1 MVITSNNKYKE
12 GFVLPEQAQNMI
24 GQTSSMVSTVT
35 GFSLSNLGSD
45 AGGSVGGGATDD
57 SNDILSILT
66 CPIGSQCYKTK
77 HSQLLKKIMDDDKK
91 YYDSAPLE
99 LSRAEKNYYV
109 YNVGE
114 YGGEDIYN
122 KLIIDRFAGSAEQ
135 FKKNSIDRQQQFMSD
150 LIQSIKQYQ
159 AGLVFKNQ
167 MDNLLKLRKAEHDDL
182 IKNVNYYQK
191 ILQTSERKVVYEN
204 KNMDGLEMYRRIM
217 IFLYYAA
224 IVSFIIFGNF
234 IPDKL
239 YTKGSV
245 WLIIVIAAIFPI
257 IMNMLVMW
265 IFIIY
270 DTVSY
275 WFSELPHKDVYI
287 NIGRPAD
294 EPAPAPP
301 KGG

>member
-1 MVITSNNKYKE
+1 
-12 GFVLPEQAQNMI
+12 MI

-35 GFSLSNLGSD
+35 GLSLSNLGSS
-45 AGGSVGGGATDD
+45 AGGFGSGGTGGPADD
-57 SNDILSILT
+57 SNDILSVLT
-66 CPIGSQCYKTK
+66 CPVGSQCYKTK
-77 HSQLLKKIMDDDKK
+77 RSLFFKKIMDDDKK
-91 YYDSAPLE
+91 YYESSPLE
-99 LSRAEKNYYV
+99 LSRSEKNYYV

-114 YGGEDIYN
+114 YGGDEKYSE
-122 KLIIDRFAGSAEQ
+122 LIIDRFARTAEQ
-135 FKKNSIDRQQQFMSD
+135 FKKNSIDKQQQFMSD

-167 MDNLLKLRKAEHDDL
+167 MDNLLKLRQAEHDDL

-204 KNMDGLEMYRRIM
+204 KNMDGLEMYRRVM

-239 YTKGSV
+239 YNKGSV

-287 NIGRPAD
+287 NLGSPAN
-294 EPAPAPP
+294 EKPPSPP